1 MKTLGVDPGTAILGY
16 GVVDGSDDP
25 AIVTVGVVQT
35 TSNTPMHLRLK
46 ALYDGVTSVI
56 AEHHPDV
63 MAVEQL
69 FFSRNVTN
77 ALAVGQA
84 RGVVLLA
91 AAQHGLP
98 VFEYKPSEVK
108 LAVAGH
114 GNADKYQMQTMVQMI
129 LQLDQIPRPDDAAD
143 ALAVAICH
151 VYTSRLGRIADM
163 QQR

>member
-1 MKTLGVDPGTAILGY
+1 MRTLGVDPGTAILGY
-16 GVVDGSDDP
+16 GIVDGEQDP
-25 AIVTVGVVQT
+25 SIVTVGAIRT
-35 TSNTPMHLRLK
+35 GSKEPMPGRLK
-46 ALYDGVTSVI
+46 EIYDHLTFTI
-56 AEHHPDV
+56 NEFNPDV

-98 VFEYKPSEVK
+98 VFEYKPAEVK
-108 LAVAGH
+108 LTVAGH
-114 GNADKYQMQTMVQMI
+114 GGADKFQIQTMVQMI
-129 LQLDQIPRPDDAAD
+129 LGLETLPTPDDAAD

-151 VYTSRLGRIADM
+151 VYSSRLNRIAGIS
-163 QQR
+163 

>member
-1 MKTLGVDPGTAILGY
+1 MRTIGVDPGIATLGF
-16 GVVDGSDDP
+16 GLVDGDSEPEIVAVGAVTTP
-25 AIVTVGVVQT
+25 AGVEMQT
-35 TSNTPMHLRLK
+35 RLLD
-46 ALYDGVTSVI
+46 LYREVAATI
-56 AEHHPDV
+56 EEYRPDV

-91 AAQHGLP
+91 AAQYDLP

-114 GNADKYQMQTMVQMI
+114 GNADKHQMQTMVQII
-129 LQLDQIPRPDDAAD
+129 LQLDAAPRPDDAAD

-151 VYTSRLGRIADM
+151 VYSSRLARIANL
-163 QQR
+163 QQ